1 MSVSGTIYC
10 SLLLITACSTFIKK
24 SLSAFSI
31 NLAISIRSV
40 SSSLSTSIFTID
52 DITITEDDDPMK
64 YFDNNPQKKALQ
76 KLGIQRMCCV
86 RHFISQPN
94 LINII

>member
-1 MSVSGTIYC
+1 MIIPIRCFTCGKVLADKWNEYEKLT
-10 SLLLITACSTFIKK
+10 KK
-24 SLSAFSI
+24 DD
-31 NLAISIRSV
+31 NKKKE
-40 SSSLSTSIFTID
+40 FTID

-64 YFDNNPQKKALQ
+64 YFDNNPQKIALQ